1 MNLANAIQR
10 INQTFLLI
18 ILTLFIQTA
27 SAEKE
32 QVVVQTL
39 QKQMLFRS
47 FIQDSNDCKLY
58 YDGGNEPIFDAAVA
72 SSAASS
78 CPDAFAWVQLA
89 KSIKNEWW
97 DWGLDQ
103 TVWPTKPWPLCSN
116 GNTKKCCDPNKQT
129 KEQPEHCPAFRADYA
144 NPSSLPAAPAPGAT
158 PSNATL
164 DHRGLNGINSRDP
177 DRLLRDL
184 EVELVFRNKPFT
196 DYVYRNDLYSKEGLG
211 ARNRARSSALNT
223 GDIAKAHQLEVQF
236 PTDAVMVK
244 ADFIHQEIMLAR
256 GLIKEYN
263 DNSNRV
269 ANDHK
274 HPYLTIYLGG
284 DSSNKDNVPGYYYM
298 VAMTNASK
306 TLPQWHW
313 YAIEHVS
320 NHGRCDY
327 IGCNDSFGYD
337 VNPTMQPGA
346 NFGSHFIPPH
356 IDYNNDKVGGP
367 NNNCLLYTSPS
378 PRDA

>member
-1 MNLANAIQR
+1 MDYCTVVGVLVLFANLFLRWQRFKLKAILGANRMNLANAIQR

-144 NPSSLPAAPAPGAT
+144 NPSSLPA
-158 PSNATL
+158 
-164 DHRGLNGINSRDP
+164 
-177 DRLLRDL
+177 
-184 EVELVFRNKPFT
+184 
-196 DYVYRNDLYSKEGLG
+196 
-211 ARNRARSSALNT
+211 
-223 GDIAKAHQLEVQF
+223 
-236 PTDAVMVK
+236 
-244 ADFIHQEIMLAR
+244 
-256 GLIKEYN
+256 
-263 DNSNRV
+263 
-269 ANDHK
+269 
-274 HPYLTIYLGG
+274 
-284 DSSNKDNVPGYYYM
+284 
-298 VAMTNASK
+298 
-306 TLPQWHW
+306 
-313 YAIEHVS
+313 
-320 NHGRCDY
+320 
-327 IGCNDSFGYD
+327 
-337 VNPTMQPGA
+337 
-346 NFGSHFIPPH
+346 
-356 IDYNNDKVGGP
+356 
-367 NNNCLLYTSPS
+367 CLLYTS
-378 PRDA
+378 DAADE